1 MKKNIIGVIGL
12 GYVGLPLAVEFGKKY
27 KTFGFDLSSVRIEE
41 LENGLDSTGEV
52 SKRNL
57 QSSIKLLLSSNI
69 DDLLNCNI
77 YIIAVP
83 TPIDKK
89 NNPNLQ
95 ILLTATANVGNL
107 IKKNDIVI
115 YESTVYPGCTEED
128 CVAILEDISGLK
140 YNKDFYCGYSPE
152 RINPGDKQ
160 RTLTKIVKITSG
172 SNLTIAKK
180 VDNLYSSIIKAGT
193 YMAGSI
199 KVAEAAKIIENC
211 QRDINIAFVNEL
223 SMLFKKLDLDTLE
236 VLEAAGTKWNFLPF
250 KPGLVGG
257 HCIGIDPYYLTY
269 KAKQLGYKSKIINS
283 GRKLNNSL
291 TSHIFD
297 NINNYFKKY
306 NKNNKKNILIMG
318 VTFKENCSDIRNSK
332 VFDLYEKMYKIYN
345 IHLYDPYASKEEVYN
360 TYRIQLN
367 SFSDLKKK
375 YYDGIIICVSHTEFL
390 NIELNSLII
399 NKDAL
404 IYDLKSLYNNKQY
417 MRL

>member
-1 MKKNIIGVIGL
+1 
-12 GYVGLPLAVEFGKKY
+12 
-27 KTFGFDLSSVRIEE
+27 
-41 LENGLDSTGEV
+41 
-52 SKRNL
+52 
-57 QSSIKLLLSSNI
+57 
-69 DDLLNCNI
+69 
-77 YIIAVP
+77 
-83 TPIDKK
+83 
-89 NNPNLQ
+89 
-95 ILLTATANVGNL
+95 
-107 IKKNDIVI
+107 
-115 YESTVYPGCTEED
+115 
-128 CVAILEDISGLK
+128 
-140 YNKDFYCGYSPE
+140 
-152 RINPGDKQ
+152 
-160 RTLTKIVKITSG
+160 
-172 SNLTIAKK
+172 
-180 VDNLYSSIIKAGT
+180 
-193 YMAGSI
+193 
-199 KVAEAAKIIENC
+199 
-211 QRDINIAFVNEL
+211 
-223 SMLFKKLDLDTLE
+223 MLFKKLDLDTLE